1 MWKLPL
7 LTAFVAGTSLVSPVI
22 AQDVASL
29 PDAKS
34 SYLVFADRNGLLS
47 PVAIETV
54 RTAAHAAGPIDL
66 SGPAPYVETVKKQL
80 VREGVPTT
88 AISVRGT
95 TAPSL
100 PATEDGISSPQ
111 DRSVKIRF

>member
-1 MWKLPL
+1 MLQRAIL
-7 LTAFVAGTSLVSPVI
+7 AGISLASPVI

-29 PDAKS
+29 PNAKS
-34 SYLVFADRNGLLS
+34 FYLVFADRNGLLS

-54 RTAAHAAGPIDL
+54 RNAAHAARPIDL

-80 VREGVPTT
+80 IREGVRAT
-88 AISVRGT
+88 AISVRST

-100 PATEDGISSPQ
+100 PATQDGISTPQ
-111 DRSVKIRF
+111 DRSVQIRF